1 MFQVFCLTFVNGG
14 KMKIKTISLKNFRAY
29 KDETVVDFVDLTT
42 FVGKNDIGK
51 STVLE
56 ALDIFFND
64 GTGVVKL
71 DKGDIN
77 QENTNADTTISITV
91 EFTNLPD
98 YIRIDAQNLTTLSEE
113 YLQTSDGTL
122 KICKEY
128 PNAGKAKVSIIANH
142 PTNEK
147 CKDLLLKKI
156 TELKKI
162 LNDNNIACDDK
173 TKSATIR
180 KAIWNH
186 YADELN
192 CAEVSIDTSRE
203 GAKDIYEG
211 LESFLPLYSLFRADR
226 SNNDTDTEIQDP
238 MKLAVK
244 QLMSRDDVADLC
256 NQISN
261 IVSAELNR
269 VATNTLGKLQQIDPT
284 TANTLT
290 PNIPNV
296 QSLKW
301 ADVFKSVSINSDNE
315 IPLNKRG
322 SGVKRLVLISFF
334 RAEVDR
340 RKSDPK
346 NTNRGVIYAIEEP
359 ETSQHV
365 QMQKIMIDSLKAL
378 SQQPDVQVI
387 LTTHSSFVVKQL
399 TYDNIRVIKEKQGGR
414 VILKPIPST
423 LPYASLNEINFTS
436 FGDSSE
442 EYHNELYG
450 EIQAHAMAMDSKYS
464 REKEFENWFVEQ
476 GMAQSKQWKRISGGS
491 VQAAYNVTL
500 QTYIRNTIHHPENKH
515 NAMYSYPELT
525 LSINQM
531 RSFIQNGYHS

>member
-1 MFQVFCLTFVNGG
+1 
-14 KMKIKTISLKNFRAY
+14 MKIKSVTLRNFRAY
-29 KDETVVDFVDLTT
+29 KDETTIEFENLTT

-64 GTGVVKL
+64 GGGVVKL
-71 DKGDIN
+71 DKSDIN
-77 QENTNADTTISITV
+77 HDNAGDDTTISITV
-91 EFTNLPD
+91 EFTELPD
-98 YIRIDAQNLTTLSEE
+98 NVRIDPQNLTTLADE
-113 YLQTSDGTL
+113 YLLTTNGTL
-122 KICKEY
+122 KIRKDY
-128 PNAGKAKVSIIANH
+128 PNAGKAKVFIIANH
-142 PTNEK
+142 PDNEQ

-156 TELKKI
+156 AELKKI
-162 LNDNNIACDDK
+162 LDDNNIDCDDR
-173 TKSATIR
+173 TRSAVIR
-180 KAIWNH
+180 RAIWNH
-186 YADELN
+186 FAAELN
-192 CAEVSIDTSRE
+192 CIETLIDTTKE
-203 GAKDIYEG
+203 DAKNIYEG
-211 LESFLPLYSLFRADR
+211 LETYLPLYSLFRADR
-226 SNNDTDTEIQDP
+226 SNNDTDTEVQDP

-244 QLMSRDDVADLC
+244 QLMAREDVVELC
-256 NQISN
+256 NQISG
-261 IVSAELNR
+261 IVSEELGR
-269 VATNTLGKLQQIDPT
+269 VATNTLGKLQQMDPT

-290 PNIPNV
+290 PNIPSV

-340 RKSDPK
+340 RKADPK

-365 QMQKIMIDSLKAL
+365 KMQKMMIDSLKTL
-378 SQQPDVQVI
+378 SQQPEVQVI

-399 TYDNIRVIKEKQGGR
+399 TYGNIRVIKDDNGGR
-414 VILKPIPST
+414 TIENPFPSR

-450 EIQAHAMAMDSKYS
+450 QIQAYAMGLDSKYS
-464 REKEFENWFVEQ
+464 REKEFENWLVAQ
-476 GMAQSKQWKRISGGS
+476 GMTQSKQWKKIANGV
-491 VQAAYNVTL
+491 VQPAYNVTL
-500 QTYIRNTIHHPENKH
+500 QTFIRNTIHHPENRE
-515 NAMYSYPELT
+515 NGGYSHQELT
-525 LSINQM
+525 TSIGEM
-531 RSFIQNGYHS
+531 RVFIRNGYHC

>member
-1 MFQVFCLTFVNGG
+1 
-14 KMKIKTISLKNFRAY
+14 MKIKSVTLKNFRAY
-29 KDETVVDFVDLTT
+29 KYETTVDFVNLTT

-51 STVLE
+51 SSVLE

-64 GTGVVKL
+64 GGGVVKL

-77 QENTNADTTISITV
+77 QENVDDDNTISITV
-91 EFTNLPD
+91 EFADLPAN
-98 YIRIDAQNLTTLSEE
+98 IRIDAQNLTTLGEE
-113 YLQTSDGTL
+113 YLLTSEGTL
-122 KICKEY
+122 KIRKDY
-128 PNAGKAKVSIIANH
+128 PNAGKVKVFIIANH
-142 PTNEK
+142 PTNDH

-162 LNDNNIACDDK
+162 LDDNNIECADK
-173 TKSATIR
+173 TRSAVIR
-180 KAIWNH
+180 KAIWN
-186 YADELN
+186 YFSDQLECSEIA
-192 CAEVSIDTSRE
+192 IDTSKE

-211 LESFLPLYSLFRADR
+211 IDTYLPLYSLFRADR
-226 SNNDTDTEIQDP
+226 SNNDTDTEVQDP

-244 QLMSRDDVADLC
+244 QLMSRADVVDLC
-256 NQISN
+256 NQISD
-261 IVSAELNR
+261 IVSEELSH

-284 TANTLT
+284 TAGTLT

-334 RAEVDR
+334 RAEIDR
-340 RKSDPK
+340 RKADPK
-346 NTNRGVIYAIEEP
+346 NNNRGVIYAIEEP

-365 QMQKIMIDSLKAL
+365 KMQKIMIDSLKTL
-378 SQQPDVQVI
+378 SQQPFVQVI

-399 TYDNIRVIKEKQGGR
+399 AYDNIRVIKDGNGSRIIEQ
-414 VILKPIPST
+414 PSPSI
-423 LPYASLNEINFTS
+423 LPYPSLNEINYTS

-450 EIQAHAMAMDSKYS
+450 QIQAYAMNIDPMHS
-464 REKEFENWFVEQ
+464 REKEFEGWFVSKGVLQ
-476 GMAQSKQWKRISGGS
+476 PKQWKRIANGT
-491 VQAAYNVTL
+491 VQPACAVTL
-500 QTYIRNTIHHPENKH
+500 HTYIRNTIHHPENKE
-515 NAMYSYPELT
+515 NANYTYSELT
-525 LSINQM
+525 TSINEM
-531 RSFIQNGYHS
+531 RHFIQNGYHV